1 MVVDL
6 FTIFKHFVGMAHQN
20 LVNTLQNLK
29 KHWFSSLI
37 LGTCAAIFVYWC
49 YIGYI
54 FTDNSLYAGVM
65 LAPFVVLVRQPL
77 TGASYRFGILAALF
91 MGFSMLLPNRTF
103 HFFALAFTILFVLEN
118 WLGRLNSLPF
128 FLIIFMSSL
137 VKNWVV
143 VFGFPLRL
151 QLSAFASKI
160 LSTIGFDAHSEGNV
174 IVSNGENFSVDPA
187 CMGLSMVQISLL
199 FGLAIMAIFERKTT
213 KKLPF
218 WSICVVLLM
227 VFGLNIF
234 YNLLRILLLV
244 LMHWMPGTAMH
255 EIGGLVGLGLYV
267 FLPTWFLV
275 RLFYF
280 LLGVKEKVFLKKNTL
295 DSNWNADDA
304 DLAEKSG
311 FLRNL
316 TKKIRF
322 NPLNPLNPRSNYY
335 LMGTLLFTGILWIS
349 FHETNHA
356 KATHQ
361 TQYPTLDLKLQK
373 ENFKEKKLAHGVVQ
387 SVSDSI
393 LIYVK
398 PIQGF
403 YSAEHTPLICW
414 EGNGYEF
421 SATNEKTLPNGQ
433 KYYTGLLKKGT
444 ETIHT
449 AWWYSNGTTQT
460 TSQWTWRWLDLKG
473 ESDFFLINI
482 SANEAEVLENWVIK
496 HFFL

>member
-6 FTIFKHFVGMAHQN
+6 FIVFKHFMGMAHQN
-20 LVNTLQNLK
+20 LVYTLQNLQK
-29 KHWFSSLI
+29 NWFSSLI
-37 LGTCAAIFVYWC
+37 LGTCAIIFAYWC

-54 FTDNSLYAGVM
+54 FTDNSLYAGIL
-65 LAPFVVLVRQPL
+65 LAPIVVLVRQTL
-77 TGASYRFGILAALF
+77 LGISLRFGVLAAMFL
-91 MGFSMLLPNRTF
+91 GFSALLPNRTF
-103 HFFALAFTILFVLEN
+103 HFFTLAFTILFVLEN
-118 WLGRLNSLPF
+118 LVGKINELPL
-128 FLIIFMSSL
+128 FLVLFMSSL

-151 QLSAFASKI
+151 QLSNYASKI
-160 LSTIGFDAHSEGNV
+160 LSTIGFEAHSEGNV
-174 IVSNGENFSVDPA
+174 IISNGETFSVDPA

-199 FGLAIMAIFERKTT
+199 FGLAIMAIFERK
-213 KKLPF
+213 KAKILPF
-218 WSICVVLLM
+218 WSICVLLLF

-255 EIGGLVGLGLYV
+255 DIGGLVGLGLYV
-267 FLPTWFLV
+267 LLPTWFLV
-275 RLFYF
+275 RLFYYK
-280 LLGVKEKVFLKKNTL
+280 LGRNIS
-295 DSNWNADDA
+295 DSNRNADNA
-304 DLAEKSG
+304 DLTEKNG
-311 FLRNL
+311 FRISS

-322 NPLNPLNPRSNYY
+322 NLQNLRYPRSYYY
-335 LMGTLLFTGILWIS
+335 LIVTLLFTGILWIA
-349 FHETNHA
+349 FHETNRV
-356 KATHQ
+356 KTSSQ
-361 TQYPTLDLKLQK
+361 IQYPTLDLKLQK
-373 ENFKEKKLAHGVVQ
+373 ENFKEKKLAHGVIQYVN
-387 SVSDSI
+387 DSI

-460 TSQWTWRWLDLKG
+460 TSQWKWRWLDLKG
-473 ESDFFLINI
+473 DSDFFLINI
-482 SANEAEVLENWVIK
+482 SANEEEVLENWVIK

>member
-1 MVVDL
+1 MVADL
-6 FTIFKHFVGMAHQN
+6 FIVFKHFMGMAHQN
-20 LVNTLQNLK
+20 LVNILQKLK
-29 KHWFSSLI
+29 KNWFSCLM
-37 LGTCAAIFVYWC
+37 LGTCAVVFVYWC
-49 YIGYI
+49 FEGYV
-54 FTDNSLYAGVM
+54 FTDNSLYAGVL
-65 LAPFVVLVRQPL
+65 LAPVIVLVRQPL
-77 TGASYRFGILAALF
+77 SGVSYRFGFLAALF
-91 MGFSMLLPNRTF
+91 IGCSMLLPNRTF
-103 HFFALAFTILFVLEN
+103 HFFALAFTILFVIEN
-118 WLGRLNSLPF
+118 WLGRLNGLPF

-137 VKNWVV
+137 VKNWVI

-160 LSTIGFDAHSEGNV
+160 LSSIGFDAHSEGNI
-174 IVSNGENFSVDPA
+174 IVVNEETFSVDPA

-213 KKLPF
+213 KILPF
-218 WSICVVLLM
+218 WSICVVLML
-227 VFGLNIF
+227 VFGFNIF

-244 LMHWMPGTAMH
+244 LMHWMPGNAMH
-255 EIGGLVGLGLYV
+255 DIGGLVGLILYV

-275 RLFYF
+275 RLFYNKF
-280 LLGVKEKVFLKKNTL
+280 GRSTL
-295 DSNWNADDA
+295 DRNRNTDDA
-304 DLAEKSG
+304 DNTEKNG
-311 FLRNL
+311 FWVNL
-316 TKKIRF
+316 NKKIRF
-322 NPLNPLNPRSNYY
+322 NPPNLLNPRSNYY
-335 LMGTLLFTGILWIS
+335 LIGSLLFASILWIA
-349 FHETNHA
+349 FHETKRA
-356 KATHQ
+356 KASSQ
-361 TQYPTLDLKLQK
+361 TQYPILDLKLQK

-387 SVSDSI
+387 YVSDSI

-414 EGNGYEF
+414 GGNGYEF

-460 TSQWTWRWLDLKG
+460 TSQWTWRWMDLQGKP
-473 ESDFFLINI
+473 DFFLINI
-482 SANEAEVLENWVIK
+482 SANEEEVLEKWLIK